1 MKAGIWSVALITIF
15 LILFY
20 RFPGLLASCALILY
34 IALLFSLIKI
44 IPVTLTLAGIG
55 GLILSLG
62 IAVDANILI
71 FSRMREELKNGRDLL
86 DAVHQGMVRA
96 WPSIRDGHFT
106 TVVVAFIL
114 YLLGTSFIKGF
125 AFTLILGILL
135 SLFSA
140 VVVTHILLL
149 TFGKTI
155 IGKIKWLWS

>member
-1 MKAGIWSVALITIF
+1 
-15 LILFY
+15 
-20 RFPGLLASCALILY
+20 
-34 IALLFSLIKI
+34 
-44 IPVTLTLAGIG
+44 
-55 GLILSLG
+55 
-62 IAVDANILI
+62 
-71 FSRMREELKNGRDLL
+71 MREELKNGRDLL